1 MDIQDITYTEIE
13 QLRKHLEEEYHP
25 VKVHVG
31 RGLIGLLRGIET
43 TEGRT
48 VIVLDLPQCRLKF
61 DWHEVA
67 KRFDYWGTVA
77 SYNRKASATA

>member
-1 MDIQDITYTEIE
+1 MDIQYAKYTEIE

-25 VKVHVG
+25 VHVHVG
-31 RGLIGLLRGIET
+31 HGAIGLLRGIET

-48 VIVLDLPQCRLKF
+48 VIVLDLPQCRVKF
-61 DWHEVA
+61 DWHKVA
-67 KRFDYWGTVA
+67 SKFDYCGTVA

>member
-1 MDIQDITYTEIE
+1 MEIQYVKYTEIE

-25 VKVHVG
+25 VNVHVG
-31 RGLIGLLRGIET
+31 HGAIGLLRGIET

-48 VIVLDLPQCRLKF
+48 VIVLDLPQCRVKF
-61 DWHEVA
+61 DWHKVA
-67 KRFDYWGTVA
+67 KKFDYCGTVA